1 MTKFAHTTPRLD
13 AAARRKAPP
22 MLTYSVEQFRNRE
35 QWRDPC
41 GALGTLAFG
50 VGP

>member
-1 MTKFAHTTPRLD
+1 ME
-13 AAARRKAPP
+13 RRRHCR
-22 MLTYSVEQFRNRE
+22 SVAENSAERWRFSGGRDSETGE